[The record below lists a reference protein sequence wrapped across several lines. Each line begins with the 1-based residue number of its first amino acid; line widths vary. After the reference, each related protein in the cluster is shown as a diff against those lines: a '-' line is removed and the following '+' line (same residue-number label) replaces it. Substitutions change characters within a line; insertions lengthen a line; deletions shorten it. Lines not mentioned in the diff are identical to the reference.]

1 MHGGYIRK
9 FGMEEIVK
17 NKITAA
23 CFLIMIFGITIFSIF
38 KKDTL
43 FSENE
48 NRIMAAMPEFE
59 INAVA
64 TGSFQKDYEMYLSD
78 QFVLRDN
85 WIRLKTYTDLIMAKR
100 DVNGVYFGKGDYLI
114 ERQEE
119 DKFTSEQAEDN
130 YNYLKTFAE
139 TYGTSV
145 NLKIMLIPNASEI
158 LADRLPKYAYNA
170 DETQIINNV
179 YESIRPE
186 YTVNVTDT
194 LKEHRDEYIYYRT
207 DHHWTT
213 LGAFYA
219 YKEYAKSCGIS
230 TGTAATDYDITK
242 VSDNFFGTMS
252 SRINMRIS
260 PDDIYI
266 YNSRDNAKVNIVY
279 NNSED
284 IRNTMYDMEVLAS
297 KDKYSVFLCG
307 NNEFLQINTSTSND
321 RKILVIKDSFAH
333 CFIPFMEG
341 QFDRI
346 DVVDL
351 RYCNDSVKE
360 MIEKG
365 SYTDVLLL
373 YNIGNFV
380 TDSNIFKLVY

>member
-59 INAVA
+59 INAVE

-186 YTVNVTDT
+186 IG
-194 LKEHRDEYIYYRT
+194 R
-207 DHHWTT
+207 
-213 LGAFYA
+213 
-219 YKEYAKSCGIS
+219 
-230 TGTAATDYDITK
+230 
-242 VSDNFFGTMS
+242 
-252 SRINMRIS
+252 
-260 PDDIYI
+260 
-266 YNSRDNAKVNIVY
+266 
-279 NNSED
+279 
-284 IRNTMYDMEVLAS
+284 
-297 KDKYSVFLCG
+297 
-307 NNEFLQINTSTSND
+307 
-321 RKILVIKDSFAH
+321 AH
-333 CFIPFMEG
+333 
-341 QFDRI
+341 
-346 DVVDL
+346 V
-351 RYCNDSVKE
+351 
-360 MIEKG
+360 
-365 SYTDVLLL
+365 
-373 YNIGNFV
+373 
-380 TDSNIFKLVY
+380 